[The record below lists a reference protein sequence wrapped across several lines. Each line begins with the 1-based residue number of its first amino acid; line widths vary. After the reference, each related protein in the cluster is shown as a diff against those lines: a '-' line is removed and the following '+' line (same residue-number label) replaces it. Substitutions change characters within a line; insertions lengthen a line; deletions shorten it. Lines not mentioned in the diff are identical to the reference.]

1 MAMAIDRRLRLLMDY
16 RNQRQ
21 NRANL
26 AEGAATGRE
35 AVVQALGGAGRGG
48 SKTKPECTLES
59 MPSEII
65 RLSSFQVR
73 RDASSGIRFSC
84 PFRFRFR
91 INDARATASAG
102 GERL

>member
-35 AVVQALGGAGRGG
+35 AVVEALGGAGRGG

-59 MPSEII
+59 TTSEII
-65 RLSSFQVR
+65 QLSPSEGRELGPQVLMPFPLP
-73 RDASSGIRFSC
+73 DAC
-84 PFRFRFR
+84 
-91 INDARATASAG
+91 ATASAG